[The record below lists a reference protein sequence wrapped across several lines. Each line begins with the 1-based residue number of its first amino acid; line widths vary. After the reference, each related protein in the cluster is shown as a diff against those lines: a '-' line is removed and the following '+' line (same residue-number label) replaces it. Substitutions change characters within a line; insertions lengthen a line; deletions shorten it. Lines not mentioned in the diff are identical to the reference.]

1 MVATLAFT
9 PYQFG
14 AIKAFNRFVMA
25 PMSRN
30 RATPDGCAT
39 ALMAEYYAQRASAG
53 LIVSEG
59 IQPSSVGQGFMNSPG
74 LHSARQ
80 IDSWR
85 QVTSAVQAKGGRIV
99 AQIMHAGRIGHPSLY
114 ASAHRSLAPSAIPA
128 TGTVFTPTGPLP
140 YAVPQAMSLTD
151 VARAIEEHAQAAH
164 NAIEAGFDGIEIH
177 AGNGFLIHQFLSTNV
192 NQRND
197 KYGGNT
203 DGRIRF
209 AREVID
215 ASVRAIGAER
225 IGVRI
230 SPANTYNDLEE
241 DDTAGLYHSLV
252 SSLPAGLAYLH
263 VMESNNRPQTKAIR
277 ALWKGPLILNPHS
290 DQYAWP
296 ASSGMLDATLN
307 SGLADGVCFGALF
320 LANPDLVER
329 VRTGAGFNPVDEKT
343 FYGGDERGYTD
354 YPTLKELGCQLEAN
368 SIGNHGGCLA

>member
-1 MVATLAFT
+1 MVETLAFT

-14 AIKAFNRFVMA
+14 AIKASNRLVMA

-59 IQPSSVGQGFMNSPG
+59 IQPCITGQGFMNSPG
-74 LHSARQ
+74 LHSPRQ
-80 IDSWR
+80 VDSWR
-85 QVTSAVQAKGGRIV
+85 QVTSAVHAKGGKIV

-114 ASAHRSLAPSAIPA
+114 ASAHQSLAPSAIPA
-128 TGTVFTPTGPLP
+128 AGMAFTPTGPLP
-140 YAVPQAMSLTD
+140 YPVPQAMSLTD
-151 VARAIEEHAQAAH
+151 VARVIEEHAHAAH
-164 NAIEAGFDGIEIH
+164 NAIEAGFDGIEVH

-192 NQRND
+192 NQRDD
-197 KYGGNT
+197 KYGGET
-203 DGRIRF
+203 AGRIRF
-209 AREVID
+209 ACEVIE
-215 ASVRAIGAER
+215 ASAQAIGAAR

-241 DDTAGLYHSLV
+241 GDTAGLYRSLV

-263 VMESNNRPQTKAIR
+263 VMESNNRPQTQAIR

-296 ASSGMLDATLN
+296 ASSGMLEATLN
-307 SGLADGVCFGALF
+307 SGLADAVCFGALF

-329 VRTGAGFNPVDEKT
+329 IRSGAGFNAVDEKT

-354 YPTLKELGCQLEAN
+354 YPTLERLGCQLEV
-368 SIGNHGGCLA
+368 SRTGTHDRS